1 VTVGR
6 FIAIAAAAG
15 AWALSMSAHAAD
27 AVTVIQPPA
36 PARQVE
42 LIRLVRHDCGS
53 CHGMTLNG
61 GLGPALSK
69 AALAGRPQVYLQQVI
84 LRGLPGTAMP
94 PWAPLLSEQEAEW
107 IARELQ
113 KGFPD
118 VH

>member
-1 VTVGR
+1 
-6 FIAIAAAAG
+6 
-15 AWALSMSAHAAD
+15 M
-27 AVTVIQPPA
+27 
-36 PARQVE
+36 E

-69 AALAGRPQVYLQQVI
+69 EALAGRPQVYLQKVI
-84 LRGLPGTAMP
+84 LGGLPGTAMP
-94 PWAPLLSEQEAEW
+94 PWAGLLSEQEAEW

-118 VH
+118 AH